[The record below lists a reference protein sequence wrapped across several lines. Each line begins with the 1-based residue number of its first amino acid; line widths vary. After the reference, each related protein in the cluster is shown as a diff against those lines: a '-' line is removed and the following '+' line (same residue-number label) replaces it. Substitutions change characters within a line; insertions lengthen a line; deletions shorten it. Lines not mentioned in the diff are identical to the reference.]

1 MTVREFMYHV
11 PLFLWII
18 YTKGILGKIYVL
30 SLFRILQNVL
40 IYKKLSRKYDK
51 KSVFAIL
58 YSLDLIQ
65 NDRIAELNT
74 RMR

>member
-30 SLFRILQNVL
+30 SLLRILQIVL
-40 IYKKLSRKYDK
+40 IYKKLLQKTMTNENH
-51 KSVFAIL
+51 I
-58 YSLDLIQ
+58 
-65 NDRIAELNT
+65 
-74 RMR
+74 

>member
-30 SLFRILQNVL
+30 SFFRILQNVF
-40 IYKKLSRKYDK
+40 IYKKLLK
-51 KSVFAIL
+51 KPMSNENHI
-58 YSLDLIQ
+58 
-65 NDRIAELNT
+65 
-74 RMR
+74 

>member
-30 SLFRILQNVL
+30 SLFRILQNIL
-40 IYKKLSRKYDK
+40 IYKKLLQKTMTNENH
-51 KSVFAIL
+51 I
-58 YSLDLIQ
+58 
-65 NDRIAELNT
+65 
-74 RMR
+74 

>member
-11 PLFLWII
+11 ALFLWII

-58 YSLDLIQ
+58 YSLDLIF
-65 NDRIAELNT
+65 DA
-74 RMR
+74 